1 MNLIMNKDI
10 LNLVITYWLTSEYID
25 FVVDKDLNKFLNAI
39 KYRINILQEYQLKE
53 LKMNQEIQR
62 LIT

>member
-1 MNLIMNKDI
+1 MNKDI
-10 LNLVITYWLTSEYID
+10 LNLVITYGLISEYID

-39 KYRINILQEYQLKE
+39 EYRINILQEDQLKE

-62 LIT
+62 LRI